1 MTPVA
6 TLKIVFAMVLWGLCF
21 PVIVAGLEYSPHLT
35 FAAMRA
41 ALAGIILTLLA
52 LVLGRPFPR
61 GWRVWMTLSGVGLGA
76 TSLGFL
82 GMFHA
87 AEFVSPGLATVIAN
101 TQPLLAAV
109 LAALWLGEKLSI
121 LGSSGLFAGF
131 AGIVLIAL
139 PDFLAERNES
149 YAIGV
154 LYIILAAA
162 GVTFS
167 NVMIKSI
174 AGKVDSLSAM
184 GLQMLLGSVP
194 LAIAALVTEEPTTI
208 NWTFTFIASLLALA
222 LAGSAL
228 VYWLWFT
235 ALETV
240 PLNRANAFSFL
251 IPVFGLT
258 LGFVI
263 YGERLSPLQIIG
275 IVMIFLGIALV
286 HRRKAMLGNEV
297 DSERPASQ
305 SGGGEV

>member
-6 TLKIVFAMVLWGLCF
+6 TLKIVFAMVLWALCF
-21 PVIVAGLEYSPHLT
+21 PVIAAGLEYSPHLT

-41 ALAGIILTLLA
+41 ILAGSVLTLLA

-61 GWRVWMTLSGVGLGA
+61 GWRVWMTLAGVGLGA

-109 LAALWLGEKLSI
+109 LAAFWLGEKLSF
-121 LGSSGLFAGF
+121 LGSSGLIAGF

-139 PDFLAERNES
+139 PDFLGGGNES

-154 LYIILAAA
+154 FYIILAAA
-162 GVTFS
+162 GVTLS
-167 NVMIKSI
+167 NVMIKSV

-184 GLQMLLGSVP
+184 GLQMLLGSIP
-194 LAIAALVTEEPTTI
+194 LVIAALITEEPATI
-208 NWTFTFIASLLALA
+208 NWTLAFIASLLVLA

-228 VYWLWFT
+228 VYWLWFS

-251 IPVFGLT
+251 IPVFGLS
-258 LGFVI
+258 LGIVI
-263 YGERLSPLQIIG
+263 YGERLSLLQTVG
-275 IVMIFLGIALV
+275 IVLIFLGIAMV
-286 HRRKAMLGNEV
+286 HHRTG
-297 DSERPASQ
+297 RPRIK
-305 SGGGEV
+305 G

>member
-1 MTPVA
+1 
-6 TLKIVFAMVLWGLCF
+6 
-21 PVIVAGLEYSPHLT
+21 
-35 FAAMRA
+35 
-41 ALAGIILTLLA
+41 
-52 LVLGRPFPR
+52 
-61 GWRVWMTLSGVGLGA
+61 
-76 TSLGFL
+76 
-82 GMFHA
+82 MFHA

-121 LGSSGLFAGF
+121 RGGSGLFAGF

-263 YGERLSPLQIIG
+263 YGERLSLLQIIG

-297 DSERPASQ
+297 DSEAPASQ

>member
-6 TLKIVFAMVLWGLCF
+6 ALKIVLAMVLWALCF
-21 PVIVAGLEYSPHLT
+21 PVIVAGLKYSPHLT

-41 ALAGIILTLLA
+41 LLAGGVLTVLA
-52 LVLGRPFPR
+52 LILGRPFPR
-61 GWRVWMTLSGVGLGA
+61 GHRVWLTLAGVGFGA

-109 LAALWLGEKLSI
+109 LAAFWLGEKLSLI
-121 LGSSGLFAGF
+121 GSIGLFAGF

-139 PDFLAERNES
+139 PDFLADGNES
-149 YAIGV
+149 YVIGV

-162 GVTFS
+162 GVTLS
-167 NVMIKSI
+167 NVLIKSI

-184 GLQMLLGSVP
+184 GVQMLLGSVP
-194 LAIAALVTEEPTTI
+194 LVIAAVSMEEPTTI
-208 NWTFTFIASLLALA
+208 NWTPVFIASLLVLA
-222 LAGSAL
+222 MAGSAL
-228 VYWLWFT
+228 VYWLWFS

-258 LGFVI
+258 LGIII
-263 YGERLSPLQIIG
+263 YGEWLSVLQIAG
-275 IVMIFLGIALV
+275 IVMIFLGIAMV
-286 HRRKAMLGNEV
+286 HCGKERTLNEV
-297 DSERPASQ
+297 
-305 SGGGEV
+305 

>member
-6 TLKIVFAMVLWGLCF
+6 TLKIVFAMVLWALCF
-21 PVIVAGLEYSPHLT
+21 PVIVAGLKYSPHLT

-41 ALAGIILTLLA
+41 ALAGGALTLLA

-61 GWRVWMTLSGVGLGA
+61 GWRVWMTLSLVGFGA

-109 LAALWLGEKLSI
+109 LAAFWLGEKLSV
-121 LGSSGLFAGF
+121 LGSTGLFAGF
-131 AGIVLIAL
+131 LGIVLIAL
-139 PDFLAERNES
+139 PDFLLGENES

-154 LYIILAAA
+154 LYIILAAV
-162 GVTFS
+162 GVTLS

-174 AGKVDSLSAM
+174 AGQVDGLSAM
-184 GLQMLLGSVP
+184 GLQMLIGTLP
-194 LAIAALVTEEPTTI
+194 LAIAAFVVEEPSTI
-208 NWTFTFIASLLALA
+208 QWTPTFIMSLLVLA
-222 LAGSAL
+222 MAGSAL
-228 VYWLWFT
+228 VYWLWFS

-258 LGFVI
+258 LGALI
-263 YGERLSPLQIIG
+263 YNERLSLLQTIG

-286 HRRKAMLGNEV
+286 HLKRGN
-297 DSERPASQ
+297 
-305 SGGGEV
+305 SGDEM

>member
-6 TLKIVFAMVLWGLCF
+6 TLKIVFAMVLWALCF

-41 ALAGIILTLLA
+41 LLAGGVLTVLA
-52 LVLGRPFPR
+52 LMLGRPFPR
-61 GWRVWMTLSGVGLGA
+61 GWRVWMTLAGVGLGA

-109 LAALWLGEKLSI
+109 LAAIWLGEKLSF
-121 LGSSGLFAGF
+121 LSSSGLFAGF

-139 PDFLAERNES
+139 PDFLGHGNES

-154 LYIILAAA
+154 FYIILAAL
-162 GVTFS
+162 GVTLS

-184 GLQMLLGSVP
+184 GLQMLLGSIP
-194 LAIAALVTEEPTTI
+194 LAIAALVMEEPTTI
-208 NWTFTFIASLLALA
+208 DWTPTFVASLLVLA

-228 VYWLWFT
+228 VYWLWFS

-251 IPVFGLT
+251 IPVFGLS
-258 LGFVI
+258 LAIVI
-263 YGERLSPLQIIG
+263 YGERLSLLQTTG
-275 IVMIFLGIALV
+275 IVLIFLGIAMV
-286 HRRKAMLGNEV
+286 HRRAGRPRNE
-297 DSERPASQ
+297 A
-305 SGGGEV
+305 

>member
-6 TLKIVFAMVLWGLCF
+6 TLKIVFAMVLWALCF

-121 LGSSGLFAGF
+121 RGGSGLFAGF
-131 AGIVLIAL
+131 AGMELNIRLTREHPVVPRPGRPRINAL
-139 PDFLAERNES
+139 GARGGGGG
-149 YAIGV
+149 AV
-154 LYIILAAA
+154 
-162 GVTFS
+162 
-167 NVMIKSI
+167 
-174 AGKVDSLSAM
+174 
-184 GLQMLLGSVP
+184 
-194 LAIAALVTEEPTTI
+194 
-208 NWTFTFIASLLALA
+208 
-222 LAGSAL
+222 GSAK
-228 VYWLWFT
+228 T
-235 ALETV
+235 H
-240 PLNRANAFSFL
+240 
-251 IPVFGLT
+251 
-258 LGFVI
+258 
-263 YGERLSPLQIIG
+263 RLDCG
-275 IVMIFLGIALV
+275 GV
-286 HRRKAMLGNEV
+286 GNSV
-297 DSERPASQ
+297 
-305 SGGGEV
+305 

>member
-1 MTPVA
+1 
-6 TLKIVFAMVLWGLCF
+6 
-21 PVIVAGLEYSPHLT
+21 
-35 FAAMRA
+35 
-41 ALAGIILTLLA
+41 
-52 LVLGRPFPR
+52 
-61 GWRVWMTLSGVGLGA
+61 MTLSGVGLGA

-121 LGSSGLFAGF
+121 RGGSGLFAGF

-174 AGKVDSLSAM
+174 AGKVDSLFHAWMMSLFM
-184 GLQMLLGSVP
+184 
-194 LAIAALVTEEPTTI
+194 TE
-208 NWTFTFIASLLALA
+208 
-222 LAGSAL
+222 
-228 VYWLWFT
+228 
-235 ALETV
+235 
-240 PLNRANAFSFL
+240 
-251 IPVFGLT
+251 
-258 LGFVI
+258 
-263 YGERLSPLQIIG
+263 
-275 IVMIFLGIALV
+275 
-286 HRRKAMLGNEV
+286 
-297 DSERPASQ
+297 
-305 SGGGEV
+305 

>member
-1 MTPVA
+1 MTKTHLA
-6 TLKIVFAMVLWGLCF
+6 IKRRAMTTTSTIKIILAMVLWALCF
-21 PVIVAGLEYSPHLT
+21 PVIVAGLEYSPHMT

-41 ALAGIILTLLA
+41 AIAGATLTLLA
-52 LVLGRPFPR
+52 IAFGRPFPR
-61 GWRVWMTLSGVGLGA
+61 EWGVWVTLSVIGFGA

-109 LAALWLGEKLSI
+109 LASLWLGEKLSLFGKI
-121 LGSSGLFAGF
+121 GLCAGF

-139 PDFLAERNES
+139 PHFMVDGNKS

-154 LYIILAAA
+154 AYIVLAAA
-162 GVTFS
+162 GVTLS

-174 AGKVDSLSAM
+174 AGKVDNLSAM
-184 GLQMLLGSVP
+184 GLQMLIGSVP
-194 LAIAALVTEEPTTI
+194 LAIVAFLMEEPTAI
-208 NWTFTFIASLLALA
+208 NWTPTFISSLLVLA

-228 VYWLWFT
+228 VYWLWFS

-240 PLNRANAFSFL
+240 PLSRASAFSFL

-258 LGFVI
+258 IGVLI
-263 YGERLSPLQIIG
+263 YGERLSLLQAIG
-275 IVMIFLGIALV
+275 IGMIFLGIAMV
-286 HRRKAMLGNEV
+286 HYQKKESRIAL
-297 DSERPASQ
+297 
-305 SGGGEV
+305 

>member
-6 TLKIVFAMVLWGLCF
+6 TLKIVFAMVLWALCF

-41 ALAGIILTLLA
+41 LLAGGVLTVLA
-52 LVLGRPFPR
+52 LMLGRPFPR
-61 GWRVWMTLSGVGLGA
+61 GWRVWMTLAGVGLGA
-76 TSLGFL
+76 TSLGFIV
-82 GMFHA
+82 MFHA

-109 LAALWLGEKLSI
+109 LAAIWLGEKLSF

-139 PDFLAERNES
+139 PDFLGHGNES

-154 LYIILAAA
+154 FYIILAAL
-162 GVTFS
+162 GVTLS

-184 GLQMLLGSVP
+184 GLQMLLGSIP
-194 LAIAALVTEEPTTI
+194 LTIAALVMEEPTTI
-208 NWTFTFIASLLALA
+208 DWTPTFVASLLVLA

-228 VYWLWFT
+228 VYWLWFS

-251 IPVFGLT
+251 IPVFGLS
-258 LGFVI
+258 LGIVI
-263 YGERLSPLQIIG
+263 YGERLSLLQTTG
-275 IVMIFLGIALV
+275 IVLIFLGIAMV
-286 HRRKAMLGNEV
+286 HRRAGRSRNE
-297 DSERPASQ
+297 A
-305 SGGGEV
+305 